1 MKKIPISILN
11 AINSSFIIIEDL
23 INEMEV
29 VFKNENK
36 IFFKLEMK
44 ISVEKMKKIEE
55 NIKEIKKI
63 LKNIKNELNL
73 KEERI
78 SDRAIINSRCAKI
91 WEILNE
97 MRGDKFKK
105 YGKIP
110 EEVKEYLSPT
120 IEKILKLLNEIV
132 KL

>member
-11 AINSSFIIIEDL
+11 AITSSFTIIEDL

-36 IFFKLEMK
+36 IFYKVERK
-44 ISVEKMKKIEE
+44 ISVEKMREIEKIL
-55 NIKEIKKI
+55 KEIKKI

-73 KEERI
+73 KEEKV

-91 WEILNE
+91 WEILND
-97 MRGDKFKK
+97 MRGDKLKK
-105 YGKIP
+105 YGKMP
-110 EEVKEYLSPT
+110 EEVKEYLNPA
-120 IEKILKLLNEIV
+120 IEEILKLVNEIV
-132 KL
+132 E